1 MGFFKKE
8 IFKDAFRTLSN
19 TYDQFFLA
27 KIKLRPVLHNP
38 KYASDIFFTNS
49 VKQTYEIFKTATF

>member
-38 KYASDIFFTNS
+38 KYASDIFLR
-49 VKQTYEIFKTATF
+49 IL